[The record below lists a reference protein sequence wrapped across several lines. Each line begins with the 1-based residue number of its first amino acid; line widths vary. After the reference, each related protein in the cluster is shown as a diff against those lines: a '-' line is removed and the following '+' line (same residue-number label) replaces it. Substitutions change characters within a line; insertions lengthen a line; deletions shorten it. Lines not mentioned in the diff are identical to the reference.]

1 MWKEKLQ
8 SLLLKLFGCYKV
20 LESFM
25 KKQGLYWYS
34 MTFLCLTFAK
44 TPSPF
49 PIFQS
54 PFQSS
59 LLSHS
64 FTPFLKISTQPAPPH
79 PLDSGWNFQLLPSKK
94 KKRGWGCK
102 LWSFIAMLMI
112 LMWRHRHQMKYI
124 LKNKKCWE
132 HRA

>member
-25 KKQGLYWYS
+25 KKQGLYDFF
-34 MTFLCLTFAK
+34 MLDLCKNSQPRLHL
-44 TPSPF
+44 PIPISEQPPF
-49 PIFQS
+49 P
-54 PFQSS
+54 
-59 LLSHS
+59 LLYPLFKNLHS
-64 FTPFLKISTQPAPPH
+64 ARSPH
-79 PLDSGWNFQLLPSKK
+79 PLDSGWNFQPLPSKK
-94 KKRGWGCK
+94 KEKGWGCK
-102 LWSFIAMLMI
+102 LWSFIAMSMI

-132 HRA
+132 HKA